1 MLQSMKELM
10 AGIRSLN
17 IGWQLWVMMMAAVN
31 MLLPLFFIQ
40 QLEAQWTLAAF
51 FAGATLGMALVKI
64 QGFTRLLGLMHI
76 FWIPLLLWLW
86 GRLSLWPGGEPFGM
100 WLRTLMA
107 INAVS
112 LIIDAVD
119 VVRYIS
125 GDREGS
131 KNSDR

>member
-17 IGWQLWVMMMAAVN
+17 IGWQLWVMLMAAFN

-51 FAGATLGMALVKI
+51 FAGATLGMGLVKI

-86 GRLSLWPGGEPFGM
+86 GRMSIWPVGEPFGI
-100 WLRTLMA
+100 WLRTLMV

-112 LIIDAVD
+112 IVIDAVD

-125 GDREGS
+125 GDRGGDKDS
-131 KNSDR
+131 